1 MDISDKTSI
10 TIPLRNLVA
19 LIAFTVVSVSGYVN
33 MVGRLASLENAQ
45 AIRDV
50 EIGMNSE
57 FRIKW
62 PRGEMGALPEDA
74 EQNLRLNYLE
84 KNYDELSASVEK
96 LKAYG
101 TVNFELKD
109 KKYLDIKE

>member
-10 TIPLRNLVA
+10 TIPLRNLIA
-19 LIAFTVVSVSGYVN
+19 LIAFTIVSVSGYVN
-33 MVGRLASLENAQ
+33 MVGRLTALEHAQ
-45 AIRDV
+45 NLKNT
-50 EIGMNSE
+50 EISMNSE

-62 PRGEMGALPEDA
+62 PRGELGALPEDA

-84 KNYDELSASVEK
+84 KNYDELSSSVEK

>member
-10 TIPLRNLVA
+10 TIPLRNLIA
-19 LIAFTVVSVSGYVN
+19 LIAFTIVSVSGYVN
-33 MVGRLASLENAQ
+33 MVGRLTTLENAQ

-50 EIGMNSE
+50 EIGMNTE

-74 EQNLRLNYLE
+74 EQNLRLTYLE
-84 KNYDELSASVEK
+84 KHVDEMTSEVER
-96 LKAYG
+96 LKAHG
-101 TVNFELKD
+101 STNFDLKD
-109 KKYLDIKE
+109 KKYLDVK

>member
-1 MDISDKTSI
+1 MDISDKTAI
-10 TIPLRNLVA
+10 TIPLRNLLA
-19 LIAFTVVSVSGYVN
+19 LIAFTIVSVSGYVN
-33 MVGRLASLENAQ
+33 MVGRLTTLENAQ
-45 AIRDV
+45 NLKDV
-50 EIGMNSE
+50 EIGMNTE

-74 EQNLRLNYLE
+74 EQNLRLDYLE
-84 KNYDELSASVEK
+84 KNYEELSSSVDK

-109 KKYLDIKE
+109 KNYLDIKE